1 MCFCCC
7 DTRKGILIYSIV
19 ISTFAFIYGIIV
31 IAEFGSKTDVYE
43 ALIKKIEYLEAKG
56 DTNTNSDD
64 FWRYYFGYYSK
75 RKLPFYNYPYGY
87 YSNDEAYEY
96 AKNVLD
102 IESMDKISSLTYKD
116 LQEKKY
122 DLIKRLKGI
131 ENGLGIILFI
141 FPLIFL
147 VAEIVYIIFVCG
159 IKETQVLRMTTY
171 TVFNILKIT
180 TMTLAIIFILL
191 ALLYSILLMLAMIQ
205 YKNIMSNADSCV
217 IGIII
222 GIIFGYYSCI
232 YYIILSCNF
241 SREHRLFKEVGSAD
255 RPGPKA
261 QYDIFGNPIIRPTL
275 VVQQVIGV
283 TPQMIGQPI
292 MSFNLPYQQ
301 VPNQFI
307 IIIK

>member
-1 MCFCCC
+1 M
-7 DTRKGILIYSIV
+7 
-19 ISTFAFIYGIIV
+19 
-31 IAEFGSKTDVYE
+31 
-43 ALIKKIEYLEAKG
+43 
-56 DTNTNSDD
+56 
-64 FWRYYFGYYSK
+64 
-75 RKLPFYNYPYGY
+75 
-87 YSNDEAYEY
+87 
-96 AKNVLD
+96 
-102 IESMDKISSLTYKD
+102 
-116 LQEKKY
+116 
-122 DLIKRLKGI
+122 KGI

-171 TVFNILKIT
+171 TVFNILKII

-232 YYIILSCNF
+232 YYIILSSNF
-241 SREHRLFKEVGSAD
+241 SREHRLFKEVGSAH

-292 MSFNLPYQQ
+292 MSFNLSYQQ
-301 VPNQFI
+301 VRN
-307 IIIK
+307 

>member
-1 MCFCCC
+1 M
-7 DTRKGILIYSIV
+7 
-19 ISTFAFIYGIIV
+19 
-31 IAEFGSKTDVYE
+31 
-43 ALIKKIEYLEAKG
+43 
-56 DTNTNSDD
+56 
-64 FWRYYFGYYSK
+64 
-75 RKLPFYNYPYGY
+75 
-87 YSNDEAYEY
+87 
-96 AKNVLD
+96 
-102 IESMDKISSLTYKD
+102 
-116 LQEKKY
+116 
-122 DLIKRLKGI
+122 KGI

-147 VAEIVYIIFVCG
+147 VAEIVYIIFLCG
-159 IKETQVLRMTTY
+159 IKETQVLRITTY
-171 TVFNILKIT
+171 TVFNILKII
-180 TMTLAIIFILL
+180 TMTLAIIFILQ
-191 ALLYSILLMLAMIQ
+191 ALLCSILLMLAMIQ
-205 YKNIMSNADSCV
+205 YKNIMSNADSCL

-301 VPNQFI
+301 VPNQFYNYNQTGRP
-307 IIIK
+307 

>member
-7 DTRKGILIYSIV
+7 QTRKGILIYSII
-19 ISTFAFIYGIIV
+19 ISTLAFIYGIIV
-31 IAEFGSKTDVYE
+31 ISEFGSKTDVYE

-64 FWRYYFGYYSK
+64 FRRYYFGYYGK
-75 RKLPFYNYPYGY
+75 RRLTSYNYPYGY
-87 YSNDEAYEY
+87 YSNYEAYEY

-102 IESMDKISSLTYKD
+102 TESMDKISSLTYKD

-131 ENGLGIILFI
+131 ENGIGIFLFI
-141 FPLIFL
+141 FPLILL

-159 IKETQVLRMTTY
+159 IKETQVLRITTY
-171 TVFNILKIT
+171 TVFNILKII

-232 YYIILSCNF
+232 YYIYYIILSCNF

-261 QYDIFGNPIIRPTL
+261 QYDIF
-275 VVQQVIGV
+275 
-283 TPQMIGQPI
+283 
-292 MSFNLPYQQ
+292 
-301 VPNQFI
+301 
-307 IIIK
+307 